1 MMKRAVL
8 TLKIALFLCAFG
20 ADFLC
25 VFSAKAA
32 STEWLALGHYQTQAG
47 GYLESTIDSEN
58 FFLSPDGKRN
68 PEAELQATVDLFNG
82 TDVEKQCLFPA
93 RYLYLKK
100 QGLIASAYPTCPEY
114 EQFKKDLRP
123 AGLTLL
129 YTDAY
134 MNNPSSLFGHT
145 LLRIDIPEGRT
156 QLVSHGV
163 NYGAYVDPNEN
174 GILFAFWGLT
184 GGYMGGFT
192 VKPYYDIINTYNNIE
207 NRDIWEFRLNL
218 TPEEL
223 DFFVAHLWEVGQTQT
238 RYFFFTEN
246 CSYMLMEVLDAVK
259 PEGRLASDFPVQ
271 TIPLDT
277 LKAVAARP
285 GWVRDVTYRPSR
297 QKRIQNQYNQMN
309 AQERK
314 AYLALIHDNV
324 WALDALSNQEKAN
337 VLQSAYEFYQYA
349 YIAGDLELSEYRQRS
364 FKALRAR
371 TVLSEKDTF
380 QALADVPSPL
390 LAHDSARLTVMQGF
404 RQGDSF
410 QEIGLRP
417 AYHSLTDKNDG
428 FLRGAEINFLNTTVR
443 YYDQKEKLVLQDVS
457 LVEITSVSPWNA
469 LFQPLSYN
477 IKTTV
482 NREMNFQTGQ
492 EGYIYNLNGGTGIS
506 YAVHPTTYVFGF
518 VNTYFKYGGAMPH
531 NQAIGIGGVGGFLSD
546 WGDVR
551 FLGQIERIISDN
563 AFLNQAN
570 VRGEAVY
577 SLTGNSALAAEYR
590 LNHKQGKS
598 INEIMFGIRFHF

>member
-8 TLKIALFLCAFG
+8 TLKIALFLCVFG

-25 VFSAKAA
+25 VFSVKAA
-32 STEWLALGHYQTQAG
+32 PTEWLALGHYQTQAG

-58 FFLSPDGKRN
+58 FFLSLDGKRN

-192 VKPYYDIINTYNNIE
+192 IKPYYDIINTYNNIE

-238 RYFFFTEN
+238 RYFFFT
-246 CSYMLMEVLDAVK
+246 
-259 PEGRLASDFPVQ
+259 
-271 TIPLDT
+271 
-277 LKAVAARP
+277 
-285 GWVRDVTYRPSR
+285 
-297 QKRIQNQYNQMN
+297 
-309 AQERK
+309 
-314 AYLALIHDNV
+314 
-324 WALDALSNQEKAN
+324 
-337 VLQSAYEFYQYA
+337 
-349 YIAGDLELSEYRQRS
+349 
-364 FKALRAR
+364 
-371 TVLSEKDTF
+371 
-380 QALADVPSPL
+380 
-390 LAHDSARLTVMQGF
+390 
-404 RQGDSF
+404 
-410 QEIGLRP
+410 
-417 AYHSLTDKNDG
+417 
-428 FLRGAEINFLNTTVR
+428 
-443 YYDQKEKLVLQDVS
+443 
-457 LVEITSVSPWNA
+457 
-469 LFQPLSYN
+469 
-477 IKTTV
+477 
-482 NREMNFQTGQ
+482 
-492 EGYIYNLNGGTGIS
+492 
-506 YAVHPTTYVFGF
+506 
-518 VNTYFKYGGAMPH
+518 
-531 NQAIGIGGVGGFLSD
+531 
-546 WGDVR
+546 
-551 FLGQIERIISDN
+551 
-563 AFLNQAN
+563 
-570 VRGEAVY
+570 
-577 SLTGNSALAAEYR
+577 
-590 LNHKQGKS
+590 
-598 INEIMFGIRFHF
+598 